1 MQHRLLR
8 RLAWLTAHLGV
19 VCSRRI
25 VVLALVASVCTCIP
39 VRAGA
44 SVIAYIRWEQAAF
57 GNPKTRGAISLYD
70 VDTGRTRVLTELT
83 APFGLDWAPDGRR
96 LAVVSGSPTPRLG
109 LLSVLTGELELIPQE
124 DERPNYLW
132 PRWSPD
138 GAQIIYLYSKNGQME
153 ALDALDVRT
162 RATRRLIPW
171 TDMPRDPDW
180 SPDGTQLVF
189 AAPDRPRTSSWDV
202 FVMDS
207 GGGPWT
213 NLTRLLDAEEEQ
225 PAWSPD
231 GREIVYVRTTWIQP
245 GDQID
250 RSLFVLDI
258 ATGVTRRL
266 TEPPFRAEWPAWS
279 PDGEQIAFSA
289 VPEGRDVYNIHVIDR
304 DGRGLRQLTNF
315 DLTPAVH
322 PAWFYRDVLLAVSP
336 KGKAAATWGSIK
348 QGSME

>member
-1 MQHRLLR
+1 MQYRLLR
-8 RLAWLTAHLGV
+8 RLACLAVDLGV

-25 VVLALVASVCTCIP
+25 YVLALIASVCSCIP

-44 SVIAYIRWEQAAF
+44 SVIAYIRWEQGAF
-57 GNPKTRGAISLYD
+57 FNPKTRGAISLYD
-70 VDTGRTRVLTELT
+70 VDTGRTRVLTEL
-83 APFGLDWAPDGRR
+83 ALPIGLDWAPDGRR
-96 LAVVSGSPTPRLG
+96 LAVVSGNPTPRLG

-124 DERPNYLW
+124 DERPNYVW

-153 ALDALDVRT
+153 ALDVLDVRT

-189 AAPDRPRTSSWDV
+189 AAPDRPRTSEWDL

-207 GGGPWT
+207 GGGPRT
-213 NLTRLLDAEEEQ
+213 NLTQSLDVTEDQ

-231 GREIVYVRTTWIQP
+231 GREIVYVKSLP
-245 GDQID
+245 EEKPPE
-250 RSLFVLDI
+250 RSLFVLDV

-266 TEPPFRAEWPAWS
+266 TKPPLWAHFPAWS
-279 PDGEQIAFSA
+279 PDGEQIAFSG
-289 VPEGRDVYNIHVIDR
+289 VTDGRDVYNTHVINR
-304 DGRGLRQLTNF
+304 DGSGLRQLTDF
-315 DLTPAVH
+315 DLTPAGH
-322 PAWFYRDVLLAVSP
+322 PAWFYRDVLLVVSP
-336 KGKAAATWGSIK
+336 KGKAAATWGLLSRAL
-348 QGSME
+348 